1 MSVPVKKVRGFLKKQ
16 HGELIAVKRKH
27 IRAGLVAVDVH
38 KKKLAKKLDDWTD
51 DDGNFNATS
60 WRDSKKWAATTA
72 VALGVTTAQSIR
84 NGSQDAADLASD
96 HAQQWS
102 DFAADEF
109 GDDLSV
115 SDDAFDIDDDRIDDL
130 QQSYVGNTRR
140 GVYASL
146 LKVASAVV
154 ASSSLSDLADT
165 VGADSADPDDI
176 ASSIFSPVAS
186 RTEMYIRTE
195 TGDAYGL
202 ALANATSDDEETQK
216 RWATIDPG
224 CDAICH
230 DADGQVVDMD
240 DDFEMGDGSTVDYP
254 PSHPNCDC
262 VWTPWRDDWGHV
274 KSTDDIDEDTAQAA

>member
-1 MSVPVKKVRGFLKKQ
+1 MSVPVQKVRRFLKKQ
-16 HGELIAVKRKH
+16 HGELIAVKKKH
-27 IRAGLVAVDVH
+27 IRAGLVAVSVH
-38 KKKLAKKLDDWTD
+38 KKKLAKKLDEWTD
-51 DDGNFNATS
+51 DDGNFNATN
-60 WRDSKKWAATTA
+60 WRDSKNWAATTA
-72 VALGVTTAQSIR
+72 VALGVTTAQAIR

-102 DFAADEF
+102 DFAVDEF

-115 SDDAFDIDDDRIDDL
+115 SDDDYDIDDDRIDDL

-154 ASSSLSDLADT
+154 ASSSLSDLADA
-165 VGADSADPDDI
+165 VGADSDDASDI
-176 ASSIFSPVAS
+176 ADSIFSPVES

-202 ALANATSDDEETQK
+202 ALANATSDDEQTQK

-224 CDAICH
+224 CDGICH

-262 VWTPWRDDWGHV
+262 VWTPWRDDWGHM

>member
-1 MSVPVKKVRGFLKKQ
+1 MSVPVKKIRGFLKKQ

-27 IRAGLVAVDVH
+27 IAAGLKAVDQH
-38 KKKLAKKLDDWTD
+38 KQSLAQKLSDWSD
-51 DDGNFNATS
+51 NDGNLDA
-60 WRDSKKWAATTA
+60 SKARESKRWAAATA
-72 VALGVTTAQSIR
+72 MALGVTTAQAMRS
-84 NGSQDAADLASD
+84 GSSDAADLASD

-109 GDDLSV
+109 GDDMSV
-115 SDDAFDIDDDRIDDL
+115 SQSEFSVDDDRLDDL
-130 QQSYVGNTRR
+130 QSSYVGNTRR
-140 GVYASL
+140 GVYATL
-146 LKVASAVV
+146 LKVAGAVV
-154 ASSSLSDLADT
+154 AGAALSDLAQT
-165 VGADSADPDDI
+165 VGSDSDDEDDI
-176 ASSIFSPVAS
+176 ASATFAPVES

-202 ALANATSDDEETQK
+202 ALANAMSDDEQTQK

-254 PSHPNCDC
+254 PAHPNCDC
-262 VWTPWRDDWGHV
+262 TWLPWKEEWGKL
-274 KSTDDIDEDTAQAA
+274 KSTDDIDDTAQAA